1 MQKEKSV
8 KSYTRRTKS
17 GKTVVVH
24 AYKAKYD
31 AAEEIRKALA
41 KKEGAGKEL
50 ANRKKQVEQPI
61 PDNKLGFSAEEFKA
75 WYHWDMVDD
84 PKNKAALKVEKA
96 LKKSMGVK
104 AYNKFLDDMTDGYS
118 ARGHNK
124 AFKGL
129 ESSLSSQKKETS
141 KGQKGEPSKKTGNT
155 DKPTSAK
162 ETKVQKIGKV
172 TFGKGSNL
180 RLETW
185 DDDPK
190 MKGAAT
196 VYYKGGTIDEAGYK
210 KIEAEMAKRGYKPSD
225 FPFHEGDGTGFFS
238 FQKKDVPTKTFRPP
252 KNGKASAPKSV
263 KSIESK
269 LDEMAHL
276 TGNDAKQ
283 AVKLLKEAGYRRKK
297 VTYTANDGN
306 REDWALISPD
316 GHRVYMTRE
325 GNTMLMKFPGITSA
339 KHIPKKPTKG
349 KTSTNHVIDE
359 DGRKHS
365 TKRNSLG
372 ISPAEWAVYNSGG
385 VGIKGMSDKEVKAA
399 IKHVESTL
407 KKNLGSKVKSFKEYL
422 DDSAQ
427 GGGDFKADMKK
438 LQGIISAKGSETYR
452 AQNTPTDRPLTYGQA
467 FKRAKDNFKKR
478 RAAAKYE
485 KPTNI
490 KTLQSKGWQLHG
502 RELPSLRSKKTQEAF
517 LVSPDGKK
525 MYRLSAAINPIGR
538 GMIPMWRL
546 NKNAELLD
554 TTTAIR
560 RKFEK

>member
-61 PDNKLGFSAEEFKA
+61 PDNELGFSAEEFKA

-129 ESSLSSQKKETS
+129 ESSLSSQGKETS
-141 KGQKGEPSKKTGNT
+141 TKETTTKRAAAENDKSKNSKKDALLTHYDQFNRKYEGKRVGKAFTLSDDGGTYDAQFVTDGKGRYGVVVKDREDGVNGKYYVALESQEEPTIKKVAKKLGLSYDDTTGEWRETTKSKSTSKNT
-155 DKPTSAK
+155 STKDKTSA
-162 ETKVQKIGKV
+162 
-172 TFGKGSNL
+172 
-180 RLETW
+180 
-185 DDDPK
+185 
-190 MKGAAT
+190 
-196 VYYKGGTIDEAGYK
+196 
-210 KIEAEMAKRGYKPSD
+210 
-225 FPFHEGDGTGFFS
+225 
-238 FQKKDVPTKTFRPP
+238 
-252 KNGKASAPKSV
+252 
-263 KSIESK
+263 
-269 LDEMAHL
+269 
-276 TGNDAKQ
+276 
-283 AVKLLKEAGYRRKK
+283 
-297 VTYTANDGN
+297 
-306 REDWALISPD
+306 
-316 GHRVYMTRE
+316 
-325 GNTMLMKFPGITSA
+325 
-339 KHIPKKPTKG
+339 
-349 KTSTNHVIDE
+349 NHVTDE

-372 ISPAEWAVYNSGG
+372 ISPAEWAAYNSGG

-407 KKNLGSKVKSFKEYL
+407 KKTLGSKVKTFKEYL

-427 GGGDFKADMKK
+427 GGGDFKTDMKK
-438 LQGIISAKGSETYR
+438 LQGIMSAKDKTPPKHVTEKSLKQNREGVAAELASAKKEMEKLRLLRKETPAEDKKAHRSVSVKVGKLQKKIWKMEKEWEREQLDNAKKIPDSIMAIAGTRKAPLHSSGFAALSNGKNINYAVVGGNYYR
-452 AQNTPTDRPLTYGQA
+452 VTEKQLDTIWERSYATR
-467 FKRAKDNFKKR
+467 KR
-478 RAAAKYE
+478 R
-485 KPTNI
+485 PT
-490 KTLQSKGWQLHG
+490 K
-502 RELPSLRSKKTQEAF
+502 
-517 LVSPDGKK
+517 
-525 MYRLSAAINPIGR
+525 
-538 GMIPMWRL
+538 
-546 NKNAELLD
+546 
-554 TTTAIR
+554 
-560 RKFEK
+560 

>member
-31 AAEEIRKALA
+31 AAEEMRKALA

-129 ESSLSSQKKETS
+129 ESSLGTS
-141 KGQKGEPSKKTGNT
+141 KS
-155 DKPTSAK
+155 KPTSKTASKTTASPVDEEVFLKKYDSK
-162 ETKVQKIGKV
+162 EKAAIKKGIREARTSGKTLYITKDSDNQLSIGENTYGDNV
-172 TFGKGSNL
+172 
-180 RLETW
+180 
-185 DDDPK
+185 
-190 MKGAAT
+190 
-196 VYYKGGTIDEAGYK
+196 VGTIH
-210 KIEAEMAKRGYKPSD
+210 P
-225 FPFHEGDGTGFFS
+225 
-238 FQKKDVPTKTFRPP
+238 
-252 KNGKASAPKSV
+252 NGKLYRGEVTSKSV
-263 KSIESK
+263 TPITKDK
-269 LDEMAHL
+269 TPATH
-276 TGNDAKQ
+276 
-283 AVKLLKEAGYRRKK
+283 
-297 VTYTANDGN
+297 VT
-306 REDWALISPD
+306 
-316 GHRVYMTRE
+316 
-325 GNTMLMKFPGITSA
+325 
-339 KHIPKKPTKG
+339 
-349 KTSTNHVIDE
+349 DE

-372 ISPAEWAVYNSGG
+372 ISPAEWAAYNSGG

-407 KKNLGSKVKSFKEYL
+407 KKNLGSKVKAFKEYL

-427 GGGDFKADMKK
+427 DGGDFKTDMKK
-438 LQGIISAKGSETYR
+438 LQGIMSAKDK
-452 AQNTPTDRPLTYGQA
+452 TP
-467 FKRAKDNFKKR
+467 KKR
-478 RAAAKYE
+478 EVVERK
-485 KPTNI
+485 KPTKADGTQGLRRGVKD
-490 KTLQSKGWQLHG
+490 KTASSMEGYHSLLDGATVFRAGEKVKPKFSKDKETGGLVFKSRHAVLTDIYKNFRGNGWKRIEGTRLLG
-502 RELPSLRSKKTQEAF
+502 DDSYT
-517 LVSPDGKK
+517 DGKVRVDIHYPVEGTSWVK
-525 MYRLSAAINPIGR
+525 V
-538 GMIPMWRL
+538 
-546 NKNAELLD
+546 
-554 TTTAIR
+554 
-560 RKFEK
+560 RKLKEGDKV

>member
-129 ESSLSSQKKETS
+129 ESSLSSQGKETS
-141 KGQKGEPSKKTGNT
+141 
-155 DKPTSAK
+155 
-162 ETKVQKIGKV
+162 
-172 TFGKGSNL
+172 
-180 RLETW
+180 
-185 DDDPK
+185 
-190 MKGAAT
+190 
-196 VYYKGGTIDEAGYK
+196 
-210 KIEAEMAKRGYKPSD
+210 
-225 FPFHEGDGTGFFS
+225 
-238 FQKKDVPTKTFRPP
+238 
-252 KNGKASAPKSV
+252 
-263 KSIESK
+263 
-269 LDEMAHL
+269 
-276 TGNDAKQ
+276 
-283 AVKLLKEAGYRRKK
+283 
-297 VTYTANDGN
+297 
-306 REDWALISPD
+306 
-316 GHRVYMTRE
+316 
-325 GNTMLMKFPGITSA
+325 
-339 KHIPKKPTKG
+339 TKG
-349 KTSTNHVIDE
+349 KTSANHVTDE

-372 ISPAEWAVYNSGG
+372 ISPAEWAAYNSGG

-407 KKNLGSKVKSFKEYL
+407 KKNLGSKVKAFKEYL

-427 GGGDFKADMKK
+427 DGGDFKTDMKK
-438 LQGIISAKGSETYR
+438 LQGIMSAKDK
-452 AQNTPTDRPLTYGQA
+452 TP
-467 FKRAKDNFKKR
+467 KKR
-478 RAAAKYE
+478 EVVERK
-485 KPTNI
+485 KPTKADGTQGLRRGVKD
-490 KTLQSKGWQLHG
+490 KTASSMEGYHSLLDGATVFRAGEKVKPKFSKDKETGGLVFKSRHAVLTDIYKNFRGNGWKRIEGTRLLG
-502 RELPSLRSKKTQEAF
+502 DDSYT
-517 LVSPDGKK
+517 DGKVRVDIHYPVEGTSWVK
-525 MYRLSAAINPIGR
+525 V
-538 GMIPMWRL
+538 
-546 NKNAELLD
+546 
-554 TTTAIR
+554 
-560 RKFEK
+560 RKLKEGDKV